1 MPVASGITHDML
13 CNLMTWSSIVGN
25 RETLLLQFVLF
36 LIFLFS
42 VSCQLFMKYNGIL
55 FGKSK
60 FDAGN
65 VFSSMLICFLSLLS
79 EMMQKQSIMLLLLME
94 TFDRR

>member
-65 VFSSMLICFLSLLS
+65 VFSSMLICFLS
-79 EMMQKQSIMLLLLME
+79 EMMQTQSIMLLLHME